1 MELTSCAVMFL
12 LRNQNFHNF
21 PSFNSFRQ
29 DRSGDSAE
37 PQAPIGSGGK
47 RFCEPRSGLPT
58 LLRPRSVA
66 VEMSIE
72 PACPIHLQSAEPGT
86 PPKETLSK
94 SAKVSM
100 LQKTWRAAT
109 ATRKSLGAV
118 RQRDQGGAPVAA
130 EGVAGPRG
138 PRRTPRSIA
147 RLGSSREDEAADA
160 EKAARPGTG
169 TGTPA
174 EDQAVARAGMAEWTA
189 SRIRRLLSE

>member
-1 MELTSCAVMFL
+1 V
-12 LRNQNFHNF
+12 
-21 PSFNSFRQ
+21 
-29 DRSGDSAE
+29 
-37 PQAPIGSGGK
+37 K
-47 RFCEPRSGLPT
+47 KLPT
-58 LLRPRSVA
+58 SLRPRSVA
-66 VEMSIE
+66 VEVSIE
-72 PACPIHLQSAEPGT
+72 PACPIHLQSAEPGA

-100 LQKTWRAAT
+100 LQNTRRAAT

-118 RQRDQGGAPVAA
+118 RRGDQGGAPVAA

-138 PRRTPRSIA
+138 PRRTGTSPRSIA

-169 TGTPA
+169 TGSPA
-174 EDQAVARAGMAEWTA
+174 DDQAVARAGMAEWTA